1 MRNEFFFYVGI
12 FRSARVRK
20 APSVSPEDAGAF
32 CLGVSA
38 WGILNCGTIKKGDTV
53 VHNLSAGPLASAVAA
68 VAKELGGTT
77 RTFNVMLHI
86 QYANYVLHIHYL
98 FSYMIVTLSDKADT
112 KSAAMAIT
120 CSHGSKLAKCL
131 GPEGVMVALA
141 EKETSSAIGASQ
153 SVSVTDMI
161 FNGISVQGFDLGAYL
176 ATTDDAS
183 LSAAFTAINEMII
196 GKRLDVK
203 AKVYPVAD
211 FANALKAASTG
222 TELPVLKL

>member
-1 MRNEFFFYVGI
+1 MG
-12 FRSARVRK
+12 
-20 APSVSPEDAGAF
+20 
-32 CLGVSA
+32 
-38 WGILNCGTIKKGDTV
+38 NCGTIKKGDTV
-53 VHNLSAGPLASAVAA
+53 VHNLSPGPLASAIAA
-68 VAKELGGTT
+68 VAKELG
-77 RTFNVMLHI
+77 
-86 QYANYVLHIHYL
+86 
-98 FSYMIVTLSDKADT
+98 VTLSDKADT